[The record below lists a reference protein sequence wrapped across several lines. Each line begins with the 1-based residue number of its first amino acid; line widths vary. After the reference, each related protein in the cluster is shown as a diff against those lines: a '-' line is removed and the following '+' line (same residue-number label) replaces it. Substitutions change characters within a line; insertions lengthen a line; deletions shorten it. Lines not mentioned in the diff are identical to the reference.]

1 VVENQTSEKV
11 QQLEHELKKEKE
23 EKQGLLAS
31 ISELN
36 QTQNKSKKKITQLEK
51 KINQYQRDMKDL
63 KQVPARV
70 LCLAPRQGGG
80 LLTPA
85 SMCSSTRA

>member
-63 KQVPARV
+63 KQV
-70 LCLAPRQGGG
+70 
-80 LLTPA
+80 
-85 SMCSSTRA
+85 RAFCVWPPGREVAY